1 MVFYISVSEEED
13 ATEDTVVEL
22 ELKVKCTKNP
32 NASKEATDPEE
43 LYLNS
48 RGMYCLINYCKLT
61 VQSL

>member
-1 MVFYISVSEEED
+1 MVFYISVSDEED

-48 RGMYCLINYCKLT
+48 RGMYCLINY
-61 VQSL
+61 